1 MSNVVWPL
9 SVRQNFVMALYLHLD
24 KWILADKVERLR
36 NAHDITLPS
45 KLANRCTHFSIMA
58 ALRSVLSRASSPLLQ
73 CGRQPPTSSRLTAVF
88 RNPSCRFYTIPIV
101 VESGAL
107 GERSFDIYSR
117 LLRERIICVHGE
129 VTDQMASV
137 VTAQLLFLEA
147 EEPEKPLYMY
157 INSPGGSVTAGMA
170 MYDTMQ
176 YIRPQVHTICMG
188 QAASMGS
195 LLLAGGEPGFRKTLP
210 HSSIML
216 HQPSGG
222 ASGMASDIEI
232 RAREL
237 LRVRSRLNNLYVI
250 HTGQELSEIERVMDR
265 DTFMDAHEA
274 LKFGVVDTILDKR
287 PTLEEEEAAKREKMN
302 HPSS

>member
-1 MSNVVWPL
+1 
-9 SVRQNFVMALYLHLD
+9 
-24 KWILADKVERLR
+24 
-36 NAHDITLPS
+36 
-45 KLANRCTHFSIMA
+45 MA
-58 ALRSVLSRASSPLLQ
+58 AFRSVLPRVCSPLLQ
-73 CGRQPPTSSRLTAVF
+73 CGRQPPTSSRLATVS
-88 RNPSCRFYTIPIV
+88 RNTSCRFYTIPIV

-195 LLLAGGEPGFRKTLP
+195 LLLAGGEPGCRSTLP

-237 LRVRSRLNNLYVI
+237 LRVRARLNNLYVI
-250 HTGQELSEIERVMDR
+250 HTGRELSEIERVMDR

-274 LKFGVVDTILDKR
+274 LKFGVVDKILDKR
-287 PTLEEEEAAKREKMN
+287 PTLEEEEAAKREAMK
-302 HPSS
+302 PSI

>member
-1 MSNVVWPL
+1 
-9 SVRQNFVMALYLHLD
+9 MA
-24 KWILADKVERLR
+24 
-36 NAHDITLPS
+36 N
-45 KLANRCTHFSIMA
+45 
-58 ALRSVLSRASSPLLQ
+58 LRSVLSRSSSRMFQ
-73 CGRQPPTSSRLTAVF
+73 RARQPTRCLPLARVAQSTSRQ
-88 RNPSCRFYTIPIV
+88 YGTIPV
-101 VESGAL
+101 VIESGAL

-137 VTAQLLFLEA
+137 VTAHLLFLEA
-147 EEPEKPLYMY
+147 EEPEKPLSMY

-176 YIRPQVHTICMG
+176 YIRPDVHTICMG

-195 LLLAGGEPGFRKTLP
+195 LLLAGGEPGCRSTLP

-232 RAREL
+232 RAKEL
-237 LRVRSRLNNLYVI
+237 LRVRARLNNLYVD
-250 HTGQELSEIERVMDR
+250 HTGQELPEVERVMDR
-265 DTFMDAHEA
+265 DTFMNAQEA
-274 LKFGVVDTILDKR
+274 LDFGIIDKILDKR
-287 PTLEEEEAAKREKMN
+287 PTLEEEEAAKREAMN
-302 HPSS
+302 PAS